1 MLVKAGYDL
10 LMERQMIDTNKRLK
24 RMQLADALQTYPAPE
39 AALSPHGGWVRAIR
53 EALGMTQA
61 QLGARAGISR
71 QSVQDFE
78 RAEAERRITLD
89 SLDRLARA
97 MGCRVVYALVP
108 ERGTLDDLRER
119 RANTLAEALLQPTDH
134 SMKLE
139 AQGISAEERERQR
152 KLLAEAL
159 LRGSARK
166 LWQ

>member
-1 MLVKAGYDL
+1 
-10 LMERQMIDTNKRLK
+10 MIDSNNKLK
-24 RMQLADALQTYPAPE
+24 RMQLSDALQAYPGPE
-39 AALSPHGGWVRAIR
+39 AAMPPRGGWVRAIR

-71 QSVQDFE
+71 QTVQDFE
-78 RAEAERRITLD
+78 RTEADRRITLD

-97 MGCRVVYALVP
+97 MGCRMVYALVP
-108 ERGTLDDLRER
+108 EDGTLDDLRER
-119 RANTLAEALLQPTDH
+119 RANALAEALLQPTDH

-139 AQGISAEERERQR
+139 AQGVTAKERERQR
-152 KLLAEAL
+152 KLLAETL

>member
-1 MLVKAGYDL
+1 MT
-10 LMERQMIDTNKRLK
+10 DTQASLK
-24 RMQLADALQTYPAPE
+24 RMQLADALRNYPSPETAAP
-39 AALSPHGGWVRAIR
+39 PPGGWVRAIR

-78 RAEAERRITLD
+78 RAEAERRITLE

-97 MGCRVVYALVP
+97 MGCRVVCALVP
-108 ERGTLDDLRER
+108 DNGSVDDLRQQ
-119 RANTLAEALLQPTDH
+119 RANALAEALLQPADH

-139 AQGISAEERERQR
+139 AQGVSGPERERQQ
-152 KLLAEAL
+152 KLLVEAL
-159 LRGSARK
+159 LRGSPRK